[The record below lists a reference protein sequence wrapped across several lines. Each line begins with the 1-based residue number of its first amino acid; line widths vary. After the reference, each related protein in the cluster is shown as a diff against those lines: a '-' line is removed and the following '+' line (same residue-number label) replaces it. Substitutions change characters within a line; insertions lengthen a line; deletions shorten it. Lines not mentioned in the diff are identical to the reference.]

1 MSDREQA
8 RQFLDAAFGNVPSGY
23 YALIWTL
30 RDRRSRW
37 YPTGDIER
45 LVDEVVEPF
54 DDRDVYIG
62 VSLATEDRGA
72 NKRYEASETAGI
84 VGLWIDVDVASEEHR
99 RENLPPTVDD
109 ALSLL
114 SSIGPEP
121 TIVIHSGH
129 GLQAWWLFDEPW
141 IYDNDTERA
150 EAAALATRWNLTARI
165 RGAERGWHVDATQ
178 DLARVL
184 RLPGT
189 TNHKGEPVPVTVL
202 SFDESRRYG
211 RDDLEGY
218 LADDSALSLLSGRRT
233 YTAGTLELRPN
244 AQPDLALFEALR
256 ENDTKFKA
264 SCDRTRKDLVDQSAS
279 SYDLS
284 LATIAAS
291 ANWTDQQIVDLI
303 IYTRTRHGDDPKLRQ
318 DYYAR
323 TLSRA
328 RDGINRQRAV
338 DEIETTTER
347 VERAEALGDI
357 PAELRA
363 RKDLLDQVSVS
374 LGIPIVRMVR
384 YIADPPRYRI
394 ETTVGAITIGGAAS
408 ILEHRTFRAVVV
420 SVTKILI
427 PRFKGAE
434 WDAIAQAIFSA
445 CEDEDT
451 GIEATDEGL
460 AYAWLLDYF
469 ADRTIITDAIDQA
482 VASQHP
488 FSRNGSGEVC
498 VFGTA
503 LRRWLWTSRGDR
515 VSPQRMGEVLRAFGA
530 EHERMNMTVE
540 GERTTRSV
548 WKVQWRDAAEHQEVD
563 S

>member
-1 MSDREQA
+1 MPDREQA
-8 RQFLDAAFGNVPSGY
+8 REFLDAAFGNVPPGY
-23 YALIWTL
+23 YALVWTL

-37 YPTGDIER
+37 YPTDQLER

-54 DDRDVYIG
+54 GDRDVYVG
-62 VSLATEDRGA
+62 VSLATEDRGPS
-72 NKRYEASETAGI
+72 KRYEAAETAGI
-84 VGLWIDVDVASEEHR
+84 VGLWLDVDVASEEHR

-114 SSIGPEP
+114 AAIGPEP
-121 TIVIHSGH
+121 TVVVHSGH
-129 GLQAWWLFDEPW
+129 GLQAWWLLDEPW
-141 IYDNDTERA
+141 IYENDAERT

-165 RGAERGWHVDATQ
+165 RAAERGWHVDATQ

-189 TNHKGEPVPVTVL
+189 TNHKGAPVDVATL
-202 SFDESRRYG
+202 DFDASRRYG

-218 LADDSALSLLSGRRT
+218 LADDSAISLLAGRRT
-233 YTAGTLELRPN
+233 YTPGTVELRES
-244 AQPDLALFEALR
+244 AQPDLTLYEALR
-256 ENDTKFKA
+256 ENDPKFKA
-264 SCDRTRKDLVDQSAS
+264 SCERSRKDLVDQSGS

-284 LATIAAS
+284 LATIAAAAS
-291 ANWTDQQIVDLI
+291 WTDQQIVDLL
-303 IYTRTRHGDDPKLRQ
+303 IYTRKKHNDDPKLRQ

-328 RDGINRQRAV
+328 RDGIARQRAV
-338 DEIETTTER
+338 DEIETTTES
-347 VERAEALGDI
+347 VERAAATGD
-357 PAELRA
+357 AVGELRA
-363 RKDLLDQVSVS
+363 RKALLDQVSTS
-374 LGIPIVRMVR
+374 LSIEIIRMVR
-384 YIADPPRYRI
+384 YLADPPRYRI
-394 ETTVGAITIGGAAS
+394 ETTKGAIIIGGASS
-408 ILEHRTFRAVVV
+408 ILEHRTFRAAVAAATAIV
-420 SVTKILI
+420 I
-427 PRFKGAE
+427 PRFKGGE
-434 WDAIAQAIFSA
+434 WDSIAQAIFSA

-451 GIEATDEGL
+451 GIEATDGGL

-469 ADRTIITDAIDQA
+469 ADRTVVDDVEQA

-488 FSRNGSGEVC
+488 FSRNGSDEVC

-530 EHERMNMTVE
+530 EHERMNLE
-540 GERTTRSV
+540 LHGDRTTRSV
-548 WKVQWRDAAEHQEVD
+548 WRVHWSAPEEE